1 MFIRENNLNYLLAKM
16 WIVSWVQI
24 CLLLQLQEKQM
35 NHVEDNRSVTIPL
48 SLNHR
53 SNVEIF
59 GEINMTENDD
69 WPHTNPWIWWRG
81 QD

>member
-1 MFIRENNLNYLLAKM
+1 MLIRENNLNYLLAKM

-35 NHVEDNRSVTIPL
+35 NHVEHNHSVTIPL

-59 GEINMTENDD
+59 GEINMIEN
-69 WPHTNPWIWWRG
+69 NK
-81 QD
+81 

>member
-1 MFIRENNLNYLLAKM
+1 MLIRENNFNYLLAKM

-35 NHVEDNRSVTIPL
+35 NHVEQNHSITIPL

-59 GEINMTENDD
+59 GEINMTENND
-69 WPHTNPWIWWRG
+69 
-81 QD
+81 